1 MPGAARWT
9 RRSQEDQVFRAQ
21 AGRTWREADWKR
33 SSSMS
38 EHGQAGPLRARA
50 RRRKAARALEKEDQV
65 FAGKGAVLI
74 VAYRLLSTDTA
85 I

>member
-1 MPGAARWT
+1 
-9 RRSQEDQVFRAQ
+9 
-21 AGRTWREADWKR
+21 
-33 SSSMS
+33 MS

>member
-1 MPGAARWT
+1 MDKTIPRRPSLSGAGWK
-9 RRSQEDQVFRAQ
+9 D
-21 AGRTWREADWKR
+21 WREADWKR